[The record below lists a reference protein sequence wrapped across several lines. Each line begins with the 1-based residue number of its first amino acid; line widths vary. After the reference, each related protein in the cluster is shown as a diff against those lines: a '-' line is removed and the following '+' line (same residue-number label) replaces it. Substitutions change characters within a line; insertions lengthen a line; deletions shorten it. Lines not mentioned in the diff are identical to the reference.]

1 MATNCLQQQRQ
12 WTLTRCVLDA
22 KGKPPPPEKRDG
34 APVEGGCSKQSSN
47 SLDWRGGV
55 LGGLL
60 DGYLCRHLQQEGGK
74 VDSTISSYRG
84 KAHELAR
91 QILKEG
97 EPVCEHHVPHVSGGS
112 THELKTKTSLLRMRW
127 VCLKPQQRHLQK
139 RRRRK
144 SPLAPHSRICMQPL
158 EWPGIKKTGA
168 KQELE
173 KRLDEPLQ
181 AARRYR
187 VKELGM

>member
-1 MATNCLQQQRQ
+1 MCL
-12 WTLTRCVLDA
+12 RCQ
-22 KGKPPPPEKRDG
+22 GHKPPPPEKRDG

-74 VDSTISSYRG
+74 VDSTISSYCRHRSIIVLLFQAISGWLLRRLLPRDYRWHDRG

-97 EPVCEHHVPHVSGGS
+97 EPVCEHHVPHVSVEDQHMNS
-112 THELKTKTSLLRMRW
+112 
-127 VCLKPQQRHLQK
+127 KPKRRFFECDGFVLSVP
-139 RRRRK
+139 RRRR
-144 SPLAPHSRICMQPL
+144 SSLDRCRSWRERSR
-158 EWPGIKKTGA
+158 EWTA
-168 KQELE
+168 
-173 KRLDEPLQ
+173 
-181 AARRYR
+181 
-187 VKELGM
+187 LGTT

>member
-1 MATNCLQQQRQ
+1 MPRASLHLQRRETEPPSRAAAASNQAILWIGAVVCWVDCLMAIS
-12 WTLTRCVLDA
+12 A
-22 KGKPPPPEKRDG
+22 GI
-34 APVEGGCSKQSSN
+34 CSKREGK
-47 SLDWRGGV
+47 LTV
-55 LGGLL
+55 L
-60 DGYLCRHLQQEGGK
+60 YPP
-74 VDSTISSYRG
+74 RG

-158 EWPGIKKTGA
+158 EWPGQGSTSS
-168 KQELE
+168 
-173 KRLDEPLQ
+173 RMCSNS
-181 AARRYR
+181 RRSHNNNQC
-187 VKELGM
+187 